1 MVFAV
6 DLGLA
11 FVLFLSLIA
20 GLRNGF
26 LDTLISIAAWLGSLL
41 VAVYLSE
48 PILVRLPEWARS
60 VPGAGVV
67 LGVLL
72 FLISFAAIRLIGHAA
87 GAGEHEA
94 TDAGDRALGAVVGAA
109 RGLLLAASVACF
121 LVAFLPPQG
130 RVMRE
135 SRALPLLAPA
145 GRAVSTLAPSWL
157 RERMVDG
164 WARLESGEGKVAVTP
179 NVTT

>member
-94 TDAGDRALGAVVGAA
+94 TDAGDR
-109 RGLLLAASVACF
+109 
-121 LVAFLPPQG
+121 
-130 RVMRE
+130 E
-135 SRALPLLAPA
+135 LAPGA
-145 GRAVSTLAPSWL
+145 DGRRMGSP
-157 RERMVDG
+157 RERRRKGRGHPERHDLTWSVVPPE
-164 WARLESGEGKVAVTP
+164 RT
-179 NVTT
+179 